1 MATKIRLQRHGRKAR
16 AIYHIVVADSRK
28 KRDGKFIE
36 KLGLYNPNNDPA
48 FVDLN
53 FDSAVKWVAS
63 GAEISDTA
71 RSILSK
77 EGVLLRNHL
86 DGGISKGALSQEEAD
101 AKFEAWKKEKGAQSD
116 AAAKSI
122 VETELKAKKEALAAE
137 TKIKEEREAAA
148 AAKLA
153 ELQVAEAPAEEV
165 VAEAPAEEVVAE
177 VPAEEVVAEAPAE
190 EVVAEVPAEE
200 VVAEVPAEE
209 VVAEAPAEEVVAEAP
224 AEEVVAEAPAEESTE
239 KTSDKSAE

>member
-36 KLGLYNPNNDPA
+36 KLGIYNPNQDPA

-53 FDSAVKWVAS
+53 FDSAVKWVAT

-86 DGGISKGALSQEEAD
+86 DGGVRKGALSQDEAD
-101 AKFEAWKKEKGAQSD
+101 KKFEAWKKEKGLQSD
-116 AAAKSI
+116 AAVKAI
-122 VETELKAKKEALAAE
+122 AEAEAKAKKEALAAE
-137 TKIKEEREAAA
+137 TKIKEERQAAA

-153 ELQVAEAPAEEV
+153 EAQAEEAAAEAQAEEAAAEEPAEEV
-165 VAEAPAEEVVAE
+165 VAEEPAEEVVAE
-177 VPAEEVVAEAPAE
+177 EPAEEV
-190 EVVAEVPAEE
+190 AEVAAEST
-200 VVAEVPAEE
+200 EE
-209 VVAEAPAEEVVAEAP
+209 K
-224 AEEVVAEAPAEESTE
+224 AEES
-239 KTSDKSAE
+239 KDKSAE

>member
-36 KLGLYNPNNDPA
+36 KLGIYNPNHDPA
-48 FVDLN
+48 FIDLN
-53 FDSAVKWVAS
+53 FESAVKWVAT

-86 DGGISKGALSQEEAD
+86 DGGISKGALSQEDAD
-101 AKFEAWKKEKGAQSD
+101 AKFEAWKKEKGAQTD
-116 AAAKSI
+116 AAVKTIA
-122 VETELKAKKEALAAE
+122 EAEAKAKKEALAAE
-137 TKIKEEREAAA
+137 TKIKEDREAIA

-153 ELQVAEAPAEEV
+153 EAQAEDASEEVAVEEPAQEV
-165 VAEAPAEEVVAE
+165 VAEEPAQEVVEEVAAE
-177 VPAEEVVAEAPAE
+177 SNEEAT
-190 EVVAEVPAEE
+190 
-200 VVAEVPAEE
+200 
-209 VVAEAPAEEVVAEAP
+209 
-224 AEEVVAEAPAEESTE
+224 EESAE
-239 KTSDKSAE
+239 KTAE

>member
-16 AIYHIVVADSRK
+16 AIYHIVVADSRN

-36 KLGLYNPNNDPA
+36 KLGVYNPNQDPA

-53 FDSAVKWVAS
+53 FDSAVKWVAT

-86 DGGISKGALSQEEAD
+86 DGGVIKGALSQDEAD
-101 AKFEAWKKEKGAQSD
+101 KKFEAWKKEKGLQSD
-116 AAAKSI
+116 AAVKAI
-122 VETELKAKKEALAAE
+122 AEAEAKAKKEALAAE
-137 TKIKEEREAAA
+137 TKIKEERQASA

-153 ELQVAEAPAEEV
+153 EAQAEEAVAEEPAEEV
-165 VAEAPAEEVVAE
+165 AEVAAEATEEK
-177 VPAEEVVAEAPAE
+177 
-190 EVVAEVPAEE
+190 
-200 VVAEVPAEE
+200 
-209 VVAEAPAEEVVAEAP
+209 
-224 AEEVVAEAPAEESTE
+224 AEES
-239 KTSDKSAE
+239 KDKSAE

>member
-137 TKIKEEREAAA
+137 TKIKEEREAAS
-148 AAKLA
+148 AAKLS

-177 VPAEEVVAEAPAE
+177 APT
-190 EVVAEVPAEE
+190 
-200 VVAEVPAEE
+200 
-209 VVAEAPAEEVVAEAP
+209 EEVVAEAP

>member
-36 KLGLYNPNNDPA
+36 KLGIYNPNHDPA
-48 FVDLN
+48 FIDLN
-53 FDSAVKWVAS
+53 FESAVKWVAT

-86 DGGISKGALSQEEAD
+86 DGGISKGALSQEDAD
-101 AKFEAWKKEKGAQSD
+101 AKFEAWKKEKGAQTD
-116 AAAKSI
+116 AAVKTIA
-122 VETELKAKKEALAAE
+122 EAEAKAKKEALAAE
-137 TKIKEEREAAA
+137 TKIKEDREAIA

-153 ELQVAEAPAEEV
+153 EAQAEDAAEEVAVEEPAQEV
-165 VAEAPAEEVVAE
+165 VAEEPAQEVVEEVAAE
-177 VPAEEVVAEAPAE
+177 SNEEAT
-190 EVVAEVPAEE
+190 
-200 VVAEVPAEE
+200 
-209 VVAEAPAEEVVAEAP
+209 
-224 AEEVVAEAPAEESTE
+224 EESAE
-239 KTSDKSAE
+239 KTAE

>member
-36 KLGLYNPNNDPA
+36 KLGVYNPHHDPA
-48 FVDLN
+48 FIDLN
-53 FDSAVKWVAS
+53 FDSAVKWVAT

-86 DGGISKGALSQEEAD
+86 NGGVSKGALTQEEAD
-101 AKFEAWKKEKGAQSD
+101 TKFEAWKKEKGLQTD
-116 AAAKSI
+116 AAVKAI
-122 VETELKAKKEALAAE
+122 AEAEAKAKKESLAAE
-137 TKIKEEREAAA
+137 TKIKEDRESAA

-153 ELQVAEAPAEEV
+153 EAKAEEEVVTEEPAVEV
-165 VAEAPAEEVVAE
+165 VAEEPAAEVVAE
-177 VPAEEVVAEAPAE
+177 VTAESSDEKV
-190 EVVAEVPAEE
+190 
-200 VVAEVPAEE
+200 
-209 VVAEAPAEEVVAEAP
+209 
-224 AEEVVAEAPAEESTE
+224 EESKE
-239 KTSDKSAE
+239 KSAE

>member
-1 MATKIRLQRHGRKAR
+1 MATKIRLQRQGRKAR

-36 KLGLYNPNNDPA
+36 RLGIYNPNQDPA

-53 FDSAVKWVAS
+53 FDSAVKWVAT

-101 AKFEAWKKEKGAQSD
+101 AKFESWKKEKGAQSD
-116 AAAKSI
+116 AVAKSI
-122 VETELKAKKEALAAE
+122 AEAEAKIKKEALAAE

-153 ELQVAEAPAEEV
+153 EAQVEEAAAEVSTEEAVEEV
-165 VAEAPAEEVVAE
+165 AAAETTEEAT
-177 VPAEEVVAEAPAE
+177 
-190 EVVAEVPAEE
+190 
-200 VVAEVPAEE
+200 
-209 VVAEAPAEEVVAEAP
+209 
-224 AEEVVAEAPAEESTE
+224 EESAE
-239 KTSDKSAE
+239 KAAE

>member
-36 KLGLYNPNNDPA
+36 KLGVYNPNHDPA
-48 FVDLN
+48 FIDLN
-53 FDSAVKWVAS
+53 FDSAVKWVAT

-86 DGGISKGALSQEEAD
+86 NGGVSKGALTQEEAD
-101 AKFEAWKKEKGAQSD
+101 TKFEAWKKEKGLQTD
-116 AAAKSI
+116 AAVKAI
-122 VETELKAKKEALAAE
+122 AEAEAKAKKESLAAE
-137 TKIKEEREAAA
+137 TKIKEDRESAA

-153 ELQVAEAPAEEV
+153 EAKAEEEVVTEEPAVEV
-165 VAEAPAEEVVAE
+165 VAEEPAAEVVAE
-177 VPAEEVVAEAPAE
+177 VTAESSDEKV
-190 EVVAEVPAEE
+190 
-200 VVAEVPAEE
+200 
-209 VVAEAPAEEVVAEAP
+209 
-224 AEEVVAEAPAEESTE
+224 EESKE
-239 KTSDKSAE
+239 KSAE

>member
-36 KLGLYNPNNDPA
+36 KLGVYNPNQDPA

-53 FDSAVKWVAS
+53 FDSAVKWVAT

-86 DGGISKGALSQEEAD
+86 DGGVRKGALSQDEAD
-101 AKFEAWKKEKGAQSD
+101 KKFEAWKKEKGLQSD
-116 AAAKSI
+116 AAVKAI
-122 VETELKAKKEALAAE
+122 AEAEAKAKKEALAAE
-137 TKIKEEREAAA
+137 TKIKEERQAAA

-153 ELQVAEAPAEEV
+153 EAQAEEAAAEAQAEEVVAEEPAEEV
-165 VAEAPAEEVVAE
+165 VAEEPAEEVVAE
-177 VPAEEVVAEAPAE
+177 EPAEEVVAEEPAE
-190 EVVAEVPAEE
+190 EVAEVAAEST
-200 VVAEVPAEE
+200 EE
-209 VVAEAPAEEVVAEAP
+209 K
-224 AEEVVAEAPAEESTE
+224 AEES
-239 KTSDKSAE
+239 KDKSAE

>member
-36 KLGLYNPNNDPA
+36 KLGVYNPNQDPA

-53 FDSAVKWVAS
+53 FDSAVKWVAT

-86 DGGISKGALSQEEAD
+86 DGGVRKGALSQDEAD
-101 AKFEAWKKEKGAQSD
+101 KKFEAWKKEKGLQSD
-116 AAAKSI
+116 AAVKAI
-122 VETELKAKKEALAAE
+122 AEAEAKAKKEALAAE
-137 TKIKEEREAAA
+137 TKIKEERQAAA
-148 AAKLA
+148 DAKLA
-153 ELQVAEAPAEEV
+153 EAQAEEVATEEPAEEV
-165 VAEAPAEEVVAE
+165 VAEEPAEEVVAE
-177 VPAEEVVAEAPAE
+177 EPAEEVVAEEPAE
-190 EVVAEVPAEE
+190 EVAEVAAEST
-200 VVAEVPAEE
+200 EE
-209 VVAEAPAEEVVAEAP
+209 K
-224 AEEVVAEAPAEESTE
+224 AEES
-239 KTSDKSAE
+239 KDKSAE